1 MPGHGS
7 MNTGMNVNMNMGGAA
22 TNHMYGRPQQNPAMS
37 VNMGMNMGQT
47 GHAMPMGGM
56 QGAGMQAVGGMG
68 MGMQPQ
74 AQYAGMYAQPAVQQ
88 QQRPVG
94 YGMQQQPMQPY
105 QQPQQQPMG
114 MAPVAGP
121 VRPPYNGPVQPQVQQ
136 PFVPP
141 GPYSSIQPAGPMTP
155 MSHSTGRPSGNYQGT
170 RGGRRPGGPVPNPG
184 GPGPMGMNGSN
195 GMNGGGGGGNFPP
208 AKRPRMEG
216 PQGNRPM
223 GPPGAMAGPPMTPGP
238 RSAPVG
244 NGMSPNA
251 SMRPGPPSEYGGSQD
266 GRGMGNGPPRG
277 SNRGRGMS
285 GSIGSGMS
293 RGVPGGRGR
302 GGSFGASS
310 DAGSSRGGPRPIRGT
325 GSGPIPSSGPSS
337 YRGRGAKFI
346 SGPGSSSGYTG
357 PPRAPRGA
365 RGSSTRGGYS
375 SRTGESYGN
384 HRQYPDRTTGPG
396 SSKAPPRGPA
406 GSGGKAKPEFSTPN
420 RSRGAKNRSGDDS
433 EATAAYNEEKTRV
446 AREEARKRTMTDFRI
461 IGLEIKQ
468 LGWKWGR
475 VRDVEVEDDNDS
487 AASDIDE
494 KLELE
499 DGVKVEEEAKP
510 DVKIDV
516 ETAENTASQKVETE
530 VPCGSSDAIAKPSD
544 SALKEES
551 VNQPTSTP
559 DATSGQVKSEPVP
572 GLKQDE
578 AKVQPEN
585 AAHQSGVESSCK
597 FEKTGCQVRQLISL
611 HHSAEE
617 VVKKR
622 GEKRKAKMSS
632 PDAGKYLLVCR
643 KQDACSSL

>member
-7 MNTGMNVNMNMGGAA
+7 MNAGMNVNMNMGGAAA
-22 TNHMYGRPQQNPAMS
+22 TNHMYGRPQQNPAMGA
-37 VNMGMNMGQT
+37 NMGMNMGQT
-47 GHAMPMGGM
+47 GHAMPIGGM
-56 QGAGMQAVGGMG
+56 QGVGMQGVGGGMG

-88 QQRPVG
+88 PQRPVG

-136 PFVPP
+136 PFVAP

-155 MSHSTGRPSGNYQGT
+155 MSQSTGRPSGNYQGS
-170 RGGRRPGGPVPNPG
+170 RGGRRPGGPGPVPG
-184 GPGPMGMNGSN
+184 GPGPMGMNGLN
-195 GMNGGGGGGNFPP
+195 GMHGGGGGANFPP

-216 PQGNRPM
+216 PQGSRPM

-238 RSAPVG
+238 RSAPIG
-244 NGMSPNA
+244 NGMSSNA
-251 SMRPGPPSEYGGSQD
+251 PIRHGPPSEYGGSQD

-277 SNRGRGMS
+277 SSRGRGTS
-285 GSIGSGMS
+285 GSVSGGMS
-293 RGVPGGRGR
+293 RGVSGGRGR

-337 YRGRGAKFI
+337 YRGRGAKLI
-346 SGPGSSSGYTG
+346 PGPGSSSGYTG
-357 PPRAPRGA
+357 TPRAPRGA
-365 RGSSTRGGYS
+365 RGSSTRGGYT

-384 HRQYPDRTTGPG
+384 HRQYQDRTTGPG
-396 SSKAPPRGPA
+396 SSKPPPRGPA
-406 GSGGKAKPEFSTPN
+406 GPGGKAKSEFSTLN

-433 EATAAYNEEKTRV
+433 EATAVYNEERTRV

-494 KLELE
+494 RLELRDDAAGE
-499 DGVKVEEEAKP
+499 EKDVKVKEGAAP
-510 DVKIDV
+510 DVKVDV
-516 ETAENTASQKVETE
+516 DTAEITASQTVETE
-530 VPCGSSDAIAKPSD
+530 VPSGSSNEIAKPSD
-544 SALKEES
+544 SALKEEDAD
-551 VNQPTSTP
+551 QPTSAP
-559 DATSGQVKSEPVP
+559 DAPSGRVKSEPVP
-572 GLKQDE
+572 EFKQDE

-585 AAHQSGVESSCK
+585 AAHRSGVESSCK
-597 FEKTGCQVRQLISL
+597 SGNTLSSKAANLFSL
-611 HHSAEE
+611 FS
-617 VVKKR
+617 
-622 GEKRKAKMSS
+622 
-632 PDAGKYLLVCR
+632 
-643 KQDACSSL
+643 